1 MQTSEHFTAP
11 PPRLGFLQ
19 RAFTLIELLV
29 VIAIIAIL
37 AAMLLPAL
45 AKAKGAALQTECYNN
60 QRQIGQAVL
69 MFVDD
74 YNGYLPPG
82 TMDMYYGTNINYG
95 LDEAQYAGYWNTGFT
110 DDLTYYLTPYLHT
123 PPPSDTVSNFAPAF
137 VCPAADK
144 LNIPG
149 YGPGSRPY
157 YGVYFADH
165 AYMSNIFNV
174 LPFGYPGGAD
184 YGISNSMKYNAL
196 SSTNAGPSTIWELV
210 DLDDYGSPASGWK
223 NEIPPAPIHNG
234 HRNYLYFDG
243 HVQTQQPTPIG
254 TY

>member
-1 MQTSEHFTAP
+1 MQTGQNFIVMSKRP
-11 PPRLGFLQ
+11 GFFR

-45 AKAKGAALQTECYNN
+45 AKAKSLALQTECHNN
-60 QRQIGQAVL
+60 QKQIGLSVL

-74 YNGYLPPG
+74 YGGYLPPG
-82 TMDMYYGTNINYG
+82 LSDMYYGTNIDYG
-95 LDEAQYAGYWNTGFT
+95 LSEAQYAGYLSSSIYNM
-110 DDLTYYLTPYLHT
+110 TYYLTPYLHM
-123 PPPSDTVSNFAPAF
+123 PPPTTLASNFTSVF

-144 LNIPG
+144 FQVAG
-149 YGPGSRPY
+149 YTSGNRPY

-174 LPFGYPGGAD
+174 IPFGYPGGSD
-184 YGISNSMKYNAL
+184 YAVTNSLKYNQI
-196 SSTNAGPSTIWELV
+196 SSTNAGPGSIWELV
-210 DLDDYGSPASGWK
+210 DLDDLGSPASGWAD
-223 NEIPPAPIHNG
+223 EIPPAPIHNN

-243 HVQTQQPTPIG
+243 HVQTQQPTPKG